1 MMLVILIVSLLFA
14 GFFAGIEVAFLS
26 ANKLGIELKKKQGKK
41 SGIILSRFLDSPSRF
56 VGITLI
62 GFNIFLV
69 AYGLL
74 INDLLGPIW
83 KLTGLINIDKVGGFK
98 LIAEILLATLIVLL
112 VEFFFKAVFRAKNDA
127 MLSFFAGIMEF
138 FHTLFNPISNF
149 FVAISTWLLKYIFNV
164 QMDDQKKPFG
174 RVDLEHYFQQTI
186 DIDDENTELNQEL
199 FENALSLSGIK
210 VRTCLVPRRE
220 IVAVE
225 LRTPMP
231 KVMEKMTETMLSKLV
246 VYEGNIDSIVGYV
259 HQLDMFKN
267 PESLQ
272 QVLLP
277 IPAIPESMNI
287 TDLINKF
294 SRERKSI
301 AWVVD
306 EYGGT
311 AGIVTMEDLLEEIF
325 GEIQDEYDT
334 EEFVEKQ
341 LSENEF
347 MLSGRLSVD
356 YLEEKYGFQFA
367 NDASGT
373 LSGYVIQQHENFPKQ
388 GDRIISGRYQFDI
401 MNMSDTRIDLVKI
414 KVLK

>member
-14 GFFAGIEVAFLS
+14 GFFAGIEIAFLS

-56 VGITLI
+56 IGVTLI
-62 GFNIFLV
+62 GFNICLV
-69 AYGLL
+69 SYGL
-74 INDLLGPIW
+74 IISDLLVPVW
-83 KLTGLINIDKVGGFK
+83 KYWGVNKIDVNGIIK
-98 LIAEILLATLIVLL
+98 LL
-112 VEFFFKAVFRAKNDA
+112 VEILVATFIVLIIEFVFKAIFRAKNDA
-127 MLSFFAGIMEF
+127 MLGFFAGIMEF
-138 FHTLFNPISNF
+138 FHTLFNPIARF
-149 FVAISTWLLKYIFNV
+149 FVAISSWLLKYIFNV
-164 QMDDQKKPFG
+164 QMDDQKKPFS

-231 KVMEKMTETMLSKLV
+231 KVMDKMTDTMLSKLV

-277 IPAIPESMNI
+277 IPAIPETMAI

-306 EYGGT
+306 EFGGT
-311 AGIVTMEDLLEEIF
+311 AGIVTMEDLLEEARLPRAHR
-325 GEIQDEYDT
+325 GPG
-334 EEFVEKQ
+334 
-341 LSENEF
+341 
-347 MLSGRLSVD
+347 GRGGPAPARGARWRL
-356 YLEEKYGFQFA
+356 A
-367 NDASGT
+367 
-373 LSGYVIQQHENFPKQ
+373 
-388 GDRIISGRYQFDI
+388 
-401 MNMSDTRIDLVKI
+401 
-414 KVLK
+414 

>member
-1 MMLVILIVSLLFA
+1 MLVILIVSLLFA

-26 ANKLGIELKKKQGKK
+26 ANKLGIELKKKQGRK

-56 VGITLI
+56 IGVTLI

-69 AYGLL
+69 SYGL
-74 INDLLGPIW
+74 IISDLLTPVW
-83 KLTGLINIDKVGGFK
+83 KYWGVTKIDSNGIIK
-98 LIAEILLATLIVLL
+98 LL
-112 VEFFFKAVFRAKNDA
+112 VEILVATFIVLIIEFVFKAIFRAKNDA

-138 FHTLFNPISNF
+138 FHTLFNPVARF
-149 FVAISTWLLKYIFNV
+149 FVAVSTWLLKYIFNV
-164 QMDDQKKPFG
+164 QMDEQKKPFS

-186 DIDDENTELNQEL
+186 DIDDESTELNQEL
-199 FENALSLSGIK
+199 FENALSLSGVK
-210 VRTCLVPRRE
+210 VRSCLVPRRE

-231 KVMEKMTETMLSKLV
+231 KVMEKMTDTMLSKLV

-259 HQLDMFKN
+259 HQLDMFKH

-277 IPAIPESMNI
+277 IPAIPETMNI

-341 LSENEF
+341 ISETEF
-347 MLSGRLSVD
+347 VLSGRLSID

-367 NDASGT
+367 HDPSGT

-388 GDRIISGRYQFDI
+388 GDRIISGRYQFDV